1 MSKMLVTAGWDDVPH
16 LSRETKDRLLSAY
29 PEHERAARTRG
40 EPLLGSGKVFPVDEA
55 NVRWKAS
62 PIPHTW
68 PRIVGLDFGWDH
80 PTAAAWLAWDRDT
93 DTVYVYDCYRA
104 REQTPVFH
112 AATIKAKGKWIPVA
126 WPHDG
131 LQHDKTSGEQLAV
144 SYRSHEV
151 NMLSERA
158 TFKDGSSGLEAGI
171 SDMLERMQTGRLKV
185 AEHLTEWWDEFR
197 MYHRKD
203 GLIVKERDDI
213 MSATR
218 YGLMMLR
225 KAITQPGPGRPGV
238 TPWRP
243 TAPGV
248 GM

>member
-1 MSKMLVTAGWDDVPH
+1 MSKLLVTAGWDDVPH
-16 LSRETKDRLLSAY
+16 LDKATKERLLSAY

-55 NVRWKAS
+55 LIKWTPTPLVA
-62 PIPHTW
+62 TW
-68 PRIVGLDFGWDH
+68 ARIVGLDFGWDH

-93 DTVYVYDCYRA
+93 DTVYVYDAYRA

-112 AATIKAKGKWIPVA
+112 AATIKAKGKTIPVA

-131 LQHDKTSGEQLAV
+131 LQHDKGSGEQLANI
-144 SYRSHEV
+144 YRSHDV
-151 NMLSERA
+151 AMLKDKA
-158 TFKDGSSGLEAGI
+158 TFPDGSNGLEAGI
-171 SDMLERMQTGRLKV
+171 TMMLERMQTGRLKV

-203 GLIVKERDDI
+203 GLIVKERDDLL
-213 MSATR
+213 SATR

-225 KAITQPGPGRPGV
+225 KAEVIDRPRKATTKGYTPAVQGV
-238 TPWRP
+238 
-243 TAPGV
+243 
-248 GM
+248 M